1 MDREH
6 VIATLREHEAELKSA
21 GIVRLSL
28 FGSVARNEA
37 TPQSDVDLM
46 AEFETGREFSL
57 LDRVRLENRLADM
70 LGAKVDL
77 APARMLKDGV
87 RERAAREAVLAF

>member
-1 MDREH
+1 
-6 VIATLREHEAELKSA
+6 
-21 GIVRLSL
+21 
-28 FGSVARNEA
+28 
-37 TPQSDVDLM
+37 M

>member
-6 VIATLREHEAELKSA
+6 VIATLRQHEAELKA
-21 GIVRLSL
+21 EGIVRLSL
-28 FGSVARNEA
+28 FGSVARNES

-46 AEFETGREFSL
+46 AEFDSRRDFSL
-57 LDRVRLENRLADM
+57 LDRARLENRLADM

-77 APARMLKDGV
+77 APARMLKDGI
-87 RERAAREAVLAF
+87 RERAVRKAVLAF